1 MAIFGPLSIGSN
13 ALLTHERALQ
23 VTGQNIANVNTRG
36 YSRQRAVLN
45 PIPGADGIGR
55 GVRLVTVEQTVDPFL
70 EARRLA
76 SASSLAA
83 ATTGRELLDRV
94 QGLFPVQGPGIGNA
108 LDDFFAS
115 ANALAT
121 HPQDLAART
130 DFLGRAEA
138 LAGQLRGAA
147 AGVIT
152 LQRETDGRIVQA
164 TREAGEILGTVA
176 ELNRAIVAAEV
187 GGNSANDLR
196 DVRREALGQLA
207 QAFDI
212 QTLELDDGSV
222 SVFAASGT
230 PLVVGGNAA
239 TLVSSA
245 TGATGLDGL
254 PLTEIGIQDAGG
266 GIINLPGNLGGTI
279 GALTTL
285 RDQGLPATA
294 ADLDLLAT
302 TLRDAANAV
311 QTDPAGR
318 DLDGLVGTALFAGT
332 GAADLTVALTDPR
345 GIAAARSANLG
356 DNGGA
361 LAMAALADTTFVAL
375 GGVTLGD
382 FYGTVQAE
390 AGNQARGADERAT
403 IEENVAQA
411 LAAQREAVSGVS
423 LEEEFTDLIRFQR
436 AFQAASQLIV
446 TSNRMLDDLLN
457 MVR

>member
-1 MAIFGPLSIGSN
+1 
-13 ALLTHERALQ
+13 
-23 VTGQNIANVNTRG
+23 
-36 YSRQRAVLN
+36 
-45 PIPGADGIGR
+45 
-55 GVRLVTVEQTVDPFL
+55 VRLVTVEQAVDPFL

-83 ATTGRELLDRV
+83 ATTNRELLDRV

-108 LDDFFAS
+108 IDEFFAS

-138 LAGQLRGAA
+138 LAAQLRDAA
-147 AGVIT
+147 SGVAT

-164 TREAGEILGTVA
+164 TREASELLTTVA
-176 ELNRAIVAAEV
+176 QLNRAIVAAEV
-187 GGNSANDLR
+187 GGNTANELR
-196 DVRREALGQLA
+196 DARREALGELA
-207 QAFDI
+207 QAFDV
-212 QTLELDDGSV
+212 QVLEIEDGSV
-222 SVFAASGT
+222 SVFTASGV
-230 PLVVGGNAA
+230 PLVVDGTAA
-239 TLVSSA
+239 TLVTNA
-245 TGATGLDGL
+245 TGPVGLDGL
-254 PLTEIGIQDAGG
+254 PRTEIAVQDAGG
-266 GIINLPGNLGGTI
+266 GVITLAGNLGGKI

-318 DLDGLVGTALFAGT
+318 DLDGLVGTALFAGS
-332 GAADLTVALTDPR
+332 GAGDLTVALTDPR
-345 GIAAARSANLG
+345 GIAAARTANPG

-361 LAMAALADTTFVAL
+361 LAMAALATTTFPAL
-375 GGVTLGD
+375 GGITLGD

-390 AGNQARGADERAT
+390 AGNQARGAEDRAT